1 MNKSEQLLSAFS
13 EDYFFKELV
22 VDELHFKPDKS
33 SEREV
38 ADLLINLDDI
48 IIAIQLK
55 ARNDKD
61 QTGDF
66 SVENKW
72 LQKKCRVAKGQVKET
87 LQFISSGTLPAFCNK
102 RGQEVF
108 IRSDAEVIPLVVFE
122 NNQIEDYPHL
132 LRKHSDSG
140 MNINCMSFSDY
151 CEMCRVLV
159 TPIEIVEYLEYR
171 KKIYEE
177 CEDVDFIIFNGM
189 DNEMVLTKPRKNES
203 LVHQFLAEKYGMKE
217 SDKQKLPIQYFRN
230 FLRLLPERSINN
242 SEEDASYEVL
252 LFLAHF
258 NRGEIIE
265 FWELFEQT
273 KSEAKQGLVGIRHSL
288 RSSLENYVVMF
299 MTPKLLPIEV
309 LLPIIQKVV
318 EPKQVLEIAIN
329 WFDEESFGVDFLF
342 YEASK

>member
-72 LQKKCRVAKGQVKET
+72 LQKKCKVAKGQVKET

-122 NNQIEDYPHL
+122 
-132 LRKHSDSG
+132 KT
-140 MNINCMSFSDY
+140 F
-151 CEMCRVLV
+151 
-159 TPIEIVEYLEYR
+159 
-171 KKIYEE
+171 
-177 CEDVDFIIFNGM
+177 
-189 DNEMVLTKPRKNES
+189 
-203 LVHQFLAEKYGMKE
+203 
-217 SDKQKLPIQYFRN
+217 
-230 FLRLLPERSINN
+230 
-242 SEEDASYEVL
+242 
-252 LFLAHF
+252 
-258 NRGEIIE
+258 
-265 FWELFEQT
+265 
-273 KSEAKQGLVGIRHSL
+273 
-288 RSSLENYVVMF
+288 
-299 MTPKLLPIEV
+299 
-309 LLPIIQKVV
+309 
-318 EPKQVLEIAIN
+318 
-329 WFDEESFGVDFLF
+329 
-342 YEASK
+342 